1 MIDAAYAE
9 KLTDE
14 ELVSLTLDNQDYFLF
29 LINRYKTKLFNY
41 IRRITNVSPDDVE
54 DLLQEVFLK
63 VYLNLNDFD
72 TSLKFSTWVYSITR
86 NQVISNHRKL
96 QVRAEGH
103 SVEIDELARNI
114 MSDSNIEGGIDH
126 DYMKDNISKVLN
138 KIDKKYREVLIL
150 KYLEE
155 KSYDEISVIIRKP
168 SGTVGSLINR
178 AKIEFKKE
186 LSKQEI
192 KF

>member
-1 MIDAAYAE
+1 MIDVSQAE

-14 ELVSLTLDNQDYFLF
+14 ELVSLTLENQDYLLF
-29 LINRYKTKLFNY
+29 LINRYKGKLFNY

-72 TSLKFSTWVYSITR
+72 SSLKFSTWIYSITR

-96 QVRAEGH
+96 KVRAEGH
-103 SVEIDELARNI
+103 SVEIDELARSI
-114 MSDSNIEGGIDH
+114 MSDANIEGSIDH
-126 DYMKDNISKVLN
+126 DYLKDNISKVLDG
-138 KIDKKYREVLIL
+138 IDKKYREVLIL

-155 KSYDEISVIIRKP
+155 KSYEEISVIIRKP

-178 AKIEFKKE
+178 AKLEFRKE
-186 LSKQEI
+186 LDKQNI